1 MSDALYSR
9 MEHAQY
15 RGPAM
20 SDNYNQ
26 RVERAYRDLVMLLN
40 KIGLADEDA
49 RLRFATLAKNHF
61 ALTKTLEDLKTRI
74 AALEDVTTLE
84 SGEEPAS
91 YRMITFFDSSI
102 DQSAVF
108 NGTSFEITPSNRC
121 SIDTRHGVATL
132 PKVSSSSISKFGYKD
147 NYGNFVLP
155 ASFEASAS
163 GVVGSADSGSALIQ
177 TSDVYNSVKDEPGK
191 VWERNV
197 ILNSPNPSGAIVN
210 LYAKVPTDLSVT
222 AKANAIVVHPYP
234 MTGCELR
241 GVYTSSQQLI
251 NLNDNDVYSP
261 LNDQDFYESNN
272 EAVGWVAPGAWSG
285 DFIPSCGPKIFYF
298 DPKEVN
304 GVKVTLKQNDYF
316 FENNK
321 YIYSYGLSFL
331 DLRYDKFLST
341 GKAIFR
347 FDAPTGKIINS
358 IDNVTPNIFNVSEA
372 ELPFVFSY
380 RVIWDTGVAGSY
392 SLDPVPAST
401 HVWIEVTLNETV
413 KYGTPSLSG
422 LKVEYS

>member
-1 MSDALYSR
+1 MSDALYSK

-26 RVERAYRDLVMLLN
+26 RVEKAYRDLVMLLN

-49 RLRFATLAKNHF
+49 RIRFANLAKNHF
-61 ALTKTLEDLKTRI
+61 SLMKTLEDLKARI
-74 AALEDVTTLE
+74 VALEDVTTLE
-84 SGEEPAS
+84 SGEEIAPYKLLS
-91 YRMITFFDSSI
+91 FFDSSI

-108 NGTSFEITPSNRC
+108 NNTPFEISPTNRC
-121 SIDTRHGVATL
+121 SIDVRHGVVTL

-155 ASFEASAS
+155 ASFEASAL
-163 GVVGSADSGSALIQ
+163 GVAGSADSGSALIQ

-197 ILNSPNPSGAIVN
+197 ILTSPNPSGAIVN

-222 AKANAIVVHPYP
+222 TKANAIVVHPYP
-234 MTGCELR
+234 MMGCELR
-241 GVYTSSQQLI
+241 GVYTSSQQMV
-251 NLNDNDVYSP
+251 NLNDNDVYTP

-272 EAVGWVAPGAWSG
+272 DAIGWIAPGAWGG
-285 DFIPSCGPKIFYF
+285 DYISSCGPKIFYF
-298 DPKEVN
+298 DPKDVN

-331 DLRYDKFLST
+331 DLRYDKFLTT
-341 GKAIFR
+341 GKVMLR
-347 FDAPTGKIINS
+347 FDAPTGKVINS
-358 IDNVTPNIFNVSEA
+358 IDSVTPNIYNVSEA

-380 RVIWDTGVAGSY
+380 RVIWDTGVSGAY
-392 SLDPVPAST
+392 TLDPVPFSD

-413 KYGTPSLSG
+413 RYGTPSLSG